1 VLPEGRF
8 SMFHVTHMLAT
19 LWAACS
25 TGKYELGLSCL
36 DAEWPV
42 YRKSAAYHI
51 AFLRA
56 AAHGL
61 RSRLLLHQYA
71 ADRTARH
78 VVPLIE
84 RDMQELARLE
94 QLGATSYRHRV
105 QARLDV
111 IRGNNEAAL
120 AAFRRSEA
128 AFDKDG
134 AAVDAARDRYA
145 IGLIV
150 GGDEGAALCSAAE
163 VLVRSKGAVD
173 PVTLLT
179 SQLPELAR

>member
-1 VLPEGRF
+1 
-8 SMFHVTHMLAT
+8 MLAT
-19 LWAACS
+19 LWASCA
-25 TGKYELGLSCL
+25 TGDYHLGLACL
-36 DAEWPV
+36 EKEWPV
-42 YRKSAAYHI
+42 YRRSAAYHI

-71 ADRTARH
+71 LDRTASH
-78 VVPLIE
+78 VLPLIE
-84 RDMQELARLE
+84 RDMRELAKLERL
-94 QLGATSYRHRV
+94 GNASWRHRV
-105 QARLDV
+105 KARLDF
-111 IRGNNEAAL
+111 IRGDTEKAI

-134 AAVDAARDRYA
+134 AVVDAARDRYA

-150 GGDEGAALCSAAE
+150 GGDEGRSLCSEAE
-163 VLVRSKGAVD
+163 ALVRSKGAVK

-179 SQLPELAR
+179 SQIPELTRYHPIRHEKAHA